1 MEELIQNNPDL
12 EKVLPYLIIGAIIQ
26 LTLWLFFANTVR
38 STLKLIQKENLCIL
52 PSQAW
57 FLAVPFFNIYWN
69 FEVVRRLAD
78 SLNNE
83 FFDRKIA
90 VEENPTRKQGYIFAV
105 SFLVGNLPLPIF
117 LRYLASL
124 VNFIYLI
131 VYWVKIAE
139 YKKLLKA
146 HNRHTDTL
154 SDSSTAKIN

>member
-12 EKVLPYLIIGAIIQ
+12 AKVLPYVIAGVIMQI
-26 LTLWLFFANTVR
+26 TLWLFFAYTVR
-38 STLKLIQKENLCIL
+38 STLKLIQKENQCIL
-52 PSQAW
+52 PNQAW
-57 FLAVPFFNIYWN
+57 FLAIPFFNIYWN

-105 SFLVGNLPLPIF
+105 SFLAFNLPLPLF
-117 LRYLASL
+117 LRYIASL

-131 VYWVKIAE
+131 VYWIKIVE

-146 HNRHTDTL
+146 QHKYPESEVTDCNT
-154 SDSSTAKIN
+154 